1 MILEGR
7 LIVRVRDRQRAA
19 VRRSVVFFYGRHAV
33 RQAARRRVVP
43 EAKPIVPAVRHAAEQ
58 MVVRIAKAP
67 RDGHRGLDPRQV
79 PACVCE
85 ALRGQLGRS
94 RPTECDFL
102 QHAAAPAE
110 IVDPSGSVRKPRDL
124 FPRSV
129 INRDTAL
136 CRLIVADAAQAAVR
150 VKIAL
155 VVLFVRDAVFFVS
168 AARGR
173 QGQALI
179 DLIFIGAAGLVL
191 EVMPRAVLVLPY
203 IIGGIRR
210 KGIDQLV
217 IAAAPAVT
225 HSEGIIILV
234 VGVIDVL
241 DCRRHSRAGKAKT
254 VRHPNEIAGILAD
267 IARTRRTGAD
277 RGIIPIAL
285 QTAVVDIGDIQHRQ
299 RRRAVVRRAK
309 LRPLLLRRVLHG
321 IRHFEEHTVIAGL
334 VPLLR
339 NVRDVPRIP
348 AGILHHQVILYPA
361 VIVRAIAPLERPGV
375 PAAADMVHIY
385 LRAFGGFLQL
395 IQGDAGLHHH
405 IRRCKRRK
413 IHILHIEPLHA
424 VGRVVARLDHA
435 PQVVEILTGSHRLIL
450 NVLRPQI
457 RLHDGIQHHRIR
469 ALRRIHPLLRQ
480 QIRQLIRPRR
490 LLRQLHLNLIV
501 IPPVCVVEIRGRHVK
516 YGRLAVGAHGV
527 HASVLLQRQGQLPCL
542 QKITIALT

>member
-1 MILEGR
+1 MSRAVLRGNRAAEIVELHDLAVAVVILEGR

-348 AGILHHQVILYPA
+348 AGILHHQVILHPA
-361 VIVRAIAPLERPGV
+361 VIVRAVAPLERLRIPT
-375 PAAADMVHIY
+375 AADMVH
-385 LRAFGGFLQL
+385 
-395 IQGDAGLHHH
+395 
-405 IRRCKRRK
+405 
-413 IHILHIEPLHA
+413 
-424 VGRVVARLDHA
+424 V
-435 PQVVEILTGSHRLIL
+435 
-450 NVLRPQI
+450 
-457 RLHDGIQHHRIR
+457 
-469 ALRRIHPLLRQ
+469 
-480 QIRQLIRPRR
+480 
-490 LLRQLHLNLIV
+490 HL
-501 IPPVCVVEIRGRHVK
+501 
-516 YGRLAVGAHGV
+516 
-527 HASVLLQRQGQLPCL
+527 
-542 QKITIALT
+542 